1 MTSVLRE
8 DTGAGAEKDN
18 VKNRILAKPISIAQ
32 TGLSNDLLKNL
43 IAKHLDQS
51 GTGSVAELGQLLKL
65 SGAVVQ
71 PILAEMKIEAQVET
85 RPTLNV
91 SGDLIYGL
99 TDRGRLLAN
108 NALALSGYIGPAPVP
123 LNVYKQLV
131 KTQSVHDAVVYR
143 KKMLETFQDV
153 LINERVLDQLGPAM
167 HSGKAIFIYG
177 APGTGKTYI
186 SHRLAK
192 LLDDSVYIPYAISVG
207 DTVIRVFDPQIH
219 KAHEHHTDKVSLKYS
234 EGYDSRYLLC
244 ERPIVTAGSELM
256 MEHIEITYDVDA
268 RQYHA
273 PLQLKA
279 NNGLFLIDDLGRQ
292 HVPTVDLLNRWI
304 VPMEE
309 KVDYHHLRS
318 GSHFSVPFDLILL
331 FSTNFAPK
339 DLADDAFLRRIG
351 HKIRFDSLNMQEY
364 QSIWKAECKKNET
377 EFDPTLVDYV
387 MTGLHAKYKV
397 PMLPCHPRDLLGL
410 ALDYSRYQGING
422 GLNKELM
429 DKAWNN
435 YFIREEDSA
444 T

>member
-1 MTSVLRE
+1 MKSIARE
-8 DTGAGAEKDN
+8 DLGTEKDSI
-18 VKNRILAKPISIAQ
+18 KKRILAKPVSIAE
-32 TGLSNDLLKNL
+32 TGLSSDFLKNL
-43 IAKHLDQS
+43 VAKHMHQS
-51 GTGSVAELGQLLKL
+51 GTGSVAEFGQMLKL

-71 PILAEMKIEAQVET
+71 PILAEMKLEAQVET

-99 TDRGRLLAN
+99 TDRGRLLAS

-123 LNVYKQLV
+123 LSVYKKLV
-131 KTQSVHDAVVYR
+131 KTQSVHEAIVR
-143 KKMLETFQDV
+143 RQKMLETFKNV
-153 LINERVLDQLGPAM
+153 LISERVLDQLGPAM

-186 SHRLAK
+186 SHRLAN
-192 LLDDSVYIPYAISVG
+192 LLDDPVYVPFAISVG

-219 KAHEHHTDKVSLKYS
+219 KAHENHTDKVSLKYS

-256 MEHIEITYDVDA
+256 MEHIEVSYDVDA
-268 RQYHA
+268 KQYHA

-318 GSHFSVPFDLILL
+318 GSHFSVPFDIILL
-331 FSTNFAPK
+331 FSTNFAPR

-351 HKIRFDSLNMQEY
+351 HKIQFESLNMQEY
-364 QSIWKAECKKNET
+364 RSIWEAECIKNEI
-377 EFDPTLVDYV
+377 EFNSTLVNYV
-387 MTGLHAKYKV
+387 MTDLHVKYKV
-397 PMLPCHPRDLLGL
+397 PMLPCHPRDILSL
-410 ALDYSRYQGING
+410 ALDYARYQDIND
-422 GLNKELM
+422 GLNEELIN
-429 DKAWNN
+429 KAWNN
-435 YFIREEDSA
+435 YFIKEGGSVS
-444 T
+444 

>member
-1 MTSVLRE
+1 MKSIARE
-8 DTGAGAEKDN
+8 DIGTEKDSI
-18 VKNRILAKPISIAQ
+18 KKRILAKPVSIAE
-32 TGLSNDLLKNL
+32 TGLSRDFLKNL
-43 IAKHLDQS
+43 VAKHMHQS
-51 GTGSVAELGQLLKL
+51 GNGSVAEFGQMLKL

-71 PILAEMKIEAQVET
+71 PILAEMKLEAQVET

-99 TDRGRLLAN
+99 TDRGRLLAS

-123 LNVYKQLV
+123 LSVYKKLV
-131 KTQSVHDAVVYR
+131 KTQSVHEAIVR
-143 KKMLETFQDV
+143 RQKMLETFKNV
-153 LINERVLDQLGPAM
+153 LISERVLDQLGPAM

-186 SHRLAK
+186 SHRLAN
-192 LLDDSVYIPYAISVG
+192 LLDDPVYVPFAISVG

-219 KAHEHHTDKVSLKYS
+219 KAHENHTDKVSLKYS

-256 MEHIEITYDVDA
+256 MEHIEVTYDVDA
-268 RQYHA
+268 KQYHA

-318 GSHFSVPFDLILL
+318 GSHFSVPFDIILL

-351 HKIRFDSLNMQEY
+351 HKIQFESLNMQEY
-364 QSIWKAECKKNET
+364 RSIWEAECINNEI
-377 EFDPTLVDYV
+377 EFNSTLVNYV
-387 MTGLHAKYKV
+387 MTDLHAKYKV
-397 PMLPCHPRDLLGL
+397 PMLPCHPRDILGL
-410 ALDYSRYQGING
+410 ALDYARYQDIND
-422 GLNKELM
+422 GLNEELIN
-429 DKAWNN
+429 KAWDN
-435 YFIREEDSA
+435 YFIKEEGSVS
-444 T
+444 